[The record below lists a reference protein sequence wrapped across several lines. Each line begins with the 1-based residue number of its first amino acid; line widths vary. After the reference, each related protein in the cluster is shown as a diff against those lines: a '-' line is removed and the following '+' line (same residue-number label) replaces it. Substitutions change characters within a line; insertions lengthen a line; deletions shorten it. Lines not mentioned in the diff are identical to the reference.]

1 MRRELGCVVCGER
14 GGDLQEALG
23 EHGRKGLGQ
32 MEVLD
37 SELLTEDAVDIAL
50 GIEDCHIAFANDDEA
65 IATGNGI
72 VGDTAGGISRDGVTG
87 YDFAIDETKG
97 AIGGD
102 VAIDEVLDGTEVG
115 NNYRRPARSDK
126 HTMSVGLG
134 LRQREYR

>member
-1 MRRELGCVVCGER
+1 
-14 GGDLQEALG
+14 
-23 EHGRKGLGQ
+23 

-102 VAIDEVLDGTEVG
+102 VAIDEVLDGTEVACVNASIVDAG
-115 NNYRRPARSDK
+115 ISWVLK
-126 HTMSVGLG
+126 LTSVPSISKNSA
-134 LRQREYR
+134 